1 MCWSSAL
8 TAAGVVSP
16 ATFVRS
22 AFRPDWSAEM
32 SPSSVVLWDDDRCFA
47 FCTVTLCA
55 LSAASRPSMRAM
67 TTFLAASS
75 RVSAYAG
82 VALSASVAVTATAA
96 AMMFLVFIG
105 NLLAVGLELAVYLV
119 EESVDVVELVVDVGL
134 DGFWRVSGR
143 GRADGRRGG
152 LRGRRRLRL
161 GPVAAGEQG
170 ETERAEGQ
178 RGRQGSLHS
187 RDGGMRTFGPRV
199 GRRKRSVREHTDRH
213 DTGLSHRHG

>member
-67 TTFLAASS
+67 TT
-75 RVSAYAG
+75 
-82 VALSASVAVTATAA
+82 
-96 AMMFLVFIG
+96 FLVFIG